1 VTKELDFANDLLDFI
16 HQSPSTFHV
25 VANIKDIL
33 ISKGF
38 SELELA
44 ERWQIAPGGK
54 YFVTRNDSAIIA
66 FVVGSGKIGED
77 GFRLVG
83 VHTDTPAFS
92 VKPSPEMVVEKTYLK
107 LNTEVY
113 GGPILNT
120 WLDRPL
126 SVAGRVILKTGDPFH
141 PETRLIS
148 IDRPILI
155 IPNQSLHMNR
165 KVNEGIELNK
175 QKDMLPL
182 VACVNAEFEKD
193 GFLIGLLAE
202 KLGVSADDILD
213 FDLYLREFE
222 KGCIVGLNEEFISST
237 KLDNLGMV
245 HAGLH
250 ALLNAEAQK
259 ATNVL
264 ACFDNEEVGNRTKQG
279 SDSPWMRTI
288 LERIVAALGGDVEDF
303 FRSVYNSFLVS
314 ADMGH
319 AVHPNAA
326 DKHDPTNRP
335 VVNGG
340 PMIKV
345 HANRGFITDSE
356 SAAVFEALCRRVDVP
371 AQRFVSRS
379 DLRGGSTLGAAF
391 LTQLDMRALDV
402 GNALMAMHSIREL
415 GGVQDHYYMMK
426 AFTSFYSA

>member
-1 VTKELDFANDLLDFI
+1 MTKELDFANDLLDFI
-16 HQSPSTFHV
+16 HTSPSPFHV
-25 VANIKDIL
+25 VANIKAML

-38 SELELA
+38 RELRLA
-44 ERWQIAPGGK
+44 KRWEISKGGK
-54 YFVTRNDSAIIA
+54 YFVTRNDSAIIVFA
-66 FVVGSGKIGED
+66 VGSGDVGEE

-83 VHTDTPAFS
+83 AHTDTPTFS
-92 VKPSPEMVVEKTYLK
+92 IKPSPEMVVEKTYLK

-126 SVAGRVILKTGDPFH
+126 SVAGRVILKTDDPFH
-141 PETRLIS
+141 PEMRLIS
-148 IDRPILI
+148 MGRPILI

-165 KVNEGIELNK
+165 KVNEGIELDK

-182 VACVNAEFEKD
+182 VACVNDEFEKD
-193 GFLIGLLAE
+193 GFLVKLLAKE
-202 KLGVSADDILD
+202 LGVDADRIVD
-213 FDLYLREFE
+213 FDLYLHEHE
-222 KGCIVGLNEEFISST
+222 KGRIVGLNDEFISST
-237 KLDNLGMV
+237 KLDNLAMV

-250 ALLNAEAQK
+250 ALLNSEAQK

-279 SDSPWMRTI
+279 SDSPWMRTVM
-288 LERIVAALGGDVEDF
+288 ERVSSTLGGDQEDF
-303 FRSVYNSFLVS
+303 FRAVYNSLLVS

-335 VVNGG
+335 VINGG

-356 SAAVFEALCRRVDVP
+356 SAAVFETLCQRAGVP
-371 AQRFVSRS
+371 TQRFVSRS

-402 GNALMAMHSIREL
+402 GNPVMAMHSIREL
-415 GGVQDHYYMMK
+415 GGVVDHYYMMK
-426 AFTSFYSA
+426 AFGEFYSA